1 MGHKSLYIID
11 GHSHLYRAF
20 HALPHL
26 SNSKGL
32 PTNAIYGFTNML
44 YKIVRERQPDYLVV
58 AFDSDKPTSRHEAYE
73 AYKAHRPPMPDALAI
88 QTPYVR
94 KVVEAF
100 RIPLLVQEGVEAD
113 DLIGTVAMKVE
124 TPEVEVLI
132 VSGDKDMFQLVSPRI
147 RIYDSMREKVYG
159 EKEIRER
166 YGVEP
171 RQVVEVMG
179 LMGDAVDNIPGVP
192 GVGEKTAVGL
202 IQQFGTIDDLLA
214 HLDAV
219 KKPKLREALRAFSEQ
234 IRMSRELAR
243 LNLDAP
249 WDGQLPDLKRV
260 EPDTQAL
267 IQLFT
272 ELEFSSLLK
281 GLLPR
286 NEDERDVRFSVQAQV
301 VPGIKGEFSLPDA
314 PVAEGS
320 LALGVKPAE
329 FIRIA
334 LQAEHIG
341 LVGILSHPSPMHAD
355 VRGIAFSCGPG
366 KSLFALVNSESEVMI
381 RRILE
386 DPAIKKVG
394 HHLKPLLLA
403 FIRMGIQTRGI
414 HFDTMLASYLLSP
427 NRRSHDL
434 LDLSV
439 EYLGRPVQVQD
450 QAPPERL
457 GDSTCKA
464 AEAILEMSGAM
475 KKRLEERD
483 QSRLYQEVELPLIE
497 VLTEME
503 HAGFRLDVGILG
515 EISKELDI
523 QIQGLIQRIYR
534 LADGEFN
541 LNSPKQL
548 SEVLFIRLG
557 LKPVKKTKTGYSTDE
572 GVLIQLAQI
581 HELPAEI
588 LNYRQLAK
596 LKSTYVDALPQ
607 LVHPQ
612 TGRLHTTFHQTVTA
626 TGRLSSSDPNLQN
639 IPTRGEWGRRIR
651 QAFIAEE
658 ANSLLSVDY
667 NQIELRI
674 LAHLSQDE
682 QLVRAFQEE
691 RDIHTATAASI
702 FKLPPHLISPEMR
715 RAAKTVNF
723 GVIYGMGPYALST
736 ELGTSQA
743 EARQYIEDYFNHYE
757 GVRKFVNATIQEAR
771 RLGYVTTLLNRRREI
786 PEIVAQDATTRSL
799 GERIAVNTLIQGS
812 AADLMKLAMVRIF
825 HDIRQAGLRSKMIL
839 QVHDELIFEVCEG
852 EVDAMKTLVTR
863 QMEGVIP
870 LRVPM
875 KVDLGVGRNWAEI
888 H

>member
-1 MGHKSLYIID
+1 
-11 GHSHLYRAF
+11 
-20 HALPHL
+20 
-26 SNSKGL
+26 
-32 PTNAIYGFTNML
+32 
-44 YKIVRERQPDYLVV
+44 
-58 AFDSDKPTSRHEAYE
+58 
-73 AYKAHRPPMPDALAI
+73 
-88 QTPYVR
+88 
-94 KVVEAF
+94 
-100 RIPLLVQEGVEAD
+100 
-113 DLIGTVAMKVE
+113 
-124 TPEVEVLI
+124 
-132 VSGDKDMFQLVSPRI
+132 I

-159 EKEIRER
+159 EKEVRER

-249 WDGQLPDLKRV
+249 WEGQLPDLKRV

-272 ELEFSSLLK
+272 EFEFSRLLK

-286 NEDERDVRFSVQAQV
+286 IEDERDGRLSVQAQA
-301 VPGIKGEFSLPDA
+301 VPSIKGEFSLPDA

-320 LALGVKPAE
+320 LAVGIKPAE
-329 FIRIA
+329 FIRMA
-334 LQAEHIG
+334 LHAESVG

-355 VRGIAFSCGPG
+355 ISGIAFSCGPG
-366 KSLFALVNSESEVMI
+366 QCLFTVVNSESEVVI

-386 DPAIKKVG
+386 DPRIKKVS
-394 HHLKPLLLA
+394 HQLKPLLLA
-403 FIRMGIQTRGI
+403 LTRMGIQVRGI

-427 NRRSHDL
+427 NRRSHDF

-439 EYLGRPVQVQD
+439 EYLGRPVQI

-475 KKRLEERD
+475 KNRLEERD

-497 VLTEME
+497 VLADME
-503 HAGFRLDVGILG
+503 RTGFRLDVGILG
-515 EISKELDI
+515 EISKELEI

-534 LADGEFN
+534 LANGEFN

-607 LVHPQ
+607 MVHPQ

-639 IPTRGEWGRRIR
+639 IPTRGEWGHRIR
-651 QAFIAEE
+651 QAFIADE
-658 ANSLLSVDY
+658 ANLLLSADY

-674 LAHLSQDE
+674 LAHISQDE

-736 ELGTSQA
+736 ELGTSQT

-757 GVRKFVNATIQEAR
+757 GIRKFVDATIEEAR
-771 RLGYVTTLLNRRREI
+771 RIGHVTTLLNRRREI
-786 PEIVAQDATTRSL
+786 PEIVARDATTRSL

-812 AADLMKLAMVRIF
+812 AADIIKLAMVRIF
-825 HDIRQAGLRSKMIL
+825 HDLRRGSLRSKTIL
-839 QVHDELIFEVCEG
+839 QIHDELLFEVCEG
-852 EVDAMKTLVTR
+852 EVDAVKSLVTR

-870 LRVPM
+870 LRVPI